1 MYGNSA
7 SNLGAHWKARRD
19 MINST
24 MNRNSS
30 LIRFDNKQREQ
41 GFLDLARKTKSNNH
55 IFYTFALRRMRIFS
69 IVNLYNKLHSHFQKI
84 DYIICFRKEEGKEKN
99 PQSPSF
105 RNRRKS

>member
-1 MYGNSA
+1 MLFIHFISREARSRAILASNLTKDPSYMYGNSA

-69 IVNLYNKLHSHFQKI
+69 IVN
-84 DYIICFRKEEGKEKN
+84 
-99 PQSPSF
+99 
-105 RNRRKS
+105 